1 MTVFYP
7 VIAKKLKSSAR

>member
-7 VIAKKLKSSAR
+7 LIAKKLKSSTC